1 MRKTSFFR
9 TLFFLL
15 PVFIIH
21 PAFAAIADVSVAGL
35 FPVADCGR
43 VVLNMNPDWRFHLGD
58 AEGASAVAY
67 DDSSWDIVSVPHTL
81 RLMPAEA
88 SGCRNY
94 QGVAW
99 YRKHFKAPATPV
111 SVLHFEAVMGKQE
124 YYVNG
129 KLVCKHEGGYLPVT
143 VSLSEAGVK
152 PGEDVVVAV
161 RADNSDDKTYPPGK
175 TQMTLDFCYH
185 GGIYR
190 DVWLIGLQPVFITD
204 AVAENREASG
214 GIFVHYADISER
226 SARVFVNTDVRN
238 TLSRP
243 VSVTVE
249 NTLRDASGK
258 RVMRLTKRVTL
269 PANGVQTV
277 MQGGVLKTPELWSP
291 ERPYLY
297 SVTTR
302 ILGSLPSTSLAKGFA
317 IDGGE
322 TRIGIRSFEFKGK
335 DGFWLNG
342 KRYRQFVGA
351 NRHQDFAYVGN
362 AVPNSQQVRDVK
374 RLKDAGF
381 NIIRTAHYPQDPS
394 FMDACDELGIFI
406 IVATPGWQFW
416 NKKVPEFAEKVHQN
430 TRSIIR
436 RDRNHP
442 SVLMWEPILNET
454 RYPEDFALE
463 ALRITQVEY
472 PYPYRPVA
480 AADLHS
486 AGVLENYD
494 VVYAW
499 PGDDETTQSLAADAS
514 FEARAVALGKNMFTR
529 EFGEYVDDWYAHNN
543 LNRASRSWGETPQ
556 LRQALSLSCTTCDQH
571 QTTGLFLGGCQW
583 HPFDHQRGYH
593 PDPYWGGAYDAF
605 RQPKTAYMMFHSQL
619 PASETEPYVYIAHEM
634 TQFSEPSVVVF
645 SNCDSVRLSLYD
657 GELSWVKPV
666 LHEKVLPDQGSA
678 EVVSLCGKLQNDA
691 VMPYNAPVIF
701 PDAWD
706 FWKARSY
713 SYKGKSWQKVNMT
726 AEGIIN
732 GKVVATHR
740 RMPSRRSTK
749 LRLYVDEREQALVAD
764 GSDFVVVVCEVT
776 DDNGNVRRLAKD
788 QIRFT
793 VEGEGCILGDGTDI
807 GANPRQVEWG
817 TAPVLI
823 RSTRQAGE
831 IRVHA
836 EVLYPGTHAPTP
848 ADITLHSV
856 PSLLPLVLDTSLT
869 QSQRQQSAA
878 KPSASSSSSASP
890 AVSDEEKQRMLKE
903 VQEQQADFGVR

>member
-58 AEGASAVAY
+58 AEGASAVSY

-111 SVLHFEAVMGKQE
+111 SVLHFEAVMGKQD

-143 VSLSEAGVK
+143 VSLTEAGVK
-152 PGEDVVVAV
+152 PGDDVVVAV

-499 PGDDETTQSLAADAS
+499 PGDDETTPSLAADAS

-556 LRQALSLSCTTCDQH
+556 LRQALSLSCTICDQH

-793 VEGEGCILGDGTDI
+793 VEGEGSIIGDGTDI

-856 PSLLPLVLDTSLT
+856 PSPLPLVLDTSLT
-869 QSQRQQSAA
+869 PSQRQQSAA
-878 KPSASSSSSASP
+878 KSSASSSSSASP